1 MKPSPVINSSP
12 LIALVAALPDF
23 DALSEIVEKLIV
35 PAEVIAELAA
45 GGHKDDTAACVQA
58 APWCEVLPPMSPQ
71 FNPLLSTL
79 GSGEAAVI
87 QTAIDHDLPLVIID
101 EVRGLDGHRITRR
114 ARGAASCW
122 VTSQRRSRHPE
133 DETQRHLSRPAS
145 HRSNPASSTGG
156 YAQSN
161 SMKKTSANRATVRR
175 FLRIS
180 SRSLIQCSTFKVEC
194 SMFNSLSSR

>member
-23 DALSEIVEKLIV
+23 DALSGIVEKLIV

-45 GGHKDDTAACVQA
+45 GDHKDDTAAHVQA
-58 APWCEVLPPMSPQ
+58 APWCEVLTPMSPQ

-101 EVRGLDGHRITRR
+101 EVRGRR
-114 ARGAASCW
+114 AARLAGLTVIGSLGVLVELHRAGLLADVEAAI
-122 VTSQRRSRHPE
+122 QRMKSKGIFLAP
-133 DETQRHLSRPAS
+133 HLIEQTLQAAREATP
-145 HRSNPASSTGG
+145 NPT
-156 YAQSN
+156 
-161 SMKKTSANRATVRR
+161 R
-175 FLRIS
+175 
-180 SRSLIQCSTFKVEC
+180 
-194 SMFNSLSSR
+194 